1 MKTVSNNIFDKSN
14 TDVDAPKGVY
24 ICVHLCSLFLS
35 SVAKLT
41 REEQK
46 SCNLELVAK

>member
-1 MKTVSNNIFDKSN
+1 MSTWECRDIHPVCMGLSEIF
-14 TDVDAPKGVY
+14 P
-24 ICVHLCSLFLS
+24 